1 MQDSLTA
8 IELLLALGCGV
19 ITGYELYGV
28 LAARREGLSRN
39 VSRVVTHAAMLAML
53 VGYAWVAWSDPFP
66 ESIETGF
73 DPASLPPF
81 NVPLLLIGVMLTL
94 VAVWEILSMLD
105 ARRKGLTRNV
115 SRLVNHVVVT
125 LLLAAMIGLS
135 VLKWDLQMDRLE
147 STYIGDVPQGRPGD

>member
-19 ITGYELYGV
+19 VTGYELHLV
-28 LAARREGLSRN
+28 LA
-39 VSRVVTHAAMLAML
+39 
-53 VGYAWVAWSDPFP
+53 
-66 ESIETGF
+66 
-73 DPASLPPF
+73 
-81 NVPLLLIGVMLTL
+81 
-94 VAVWEILSMLD
+94 

-147 STYIGDVPQGRPGD
+147 STYIGDLSQGRPGD